1 MEEIPQQTYN
11 EPEQGAIPEFM
22 RPAPPPPPAPSPA
35 YPGVQMILPTWVKGL
50 LIGGILIFFL
60 ASIIGSAYTLST
72 VEDRYDYDY
81 ESRTT
86 WTFLIVMI
94 SQIGVFMMSFACFFM
109 AFIKS
114 DVDIRVRKGFLIGF
128 ILFMFLLS
136 YTSWISM
143 ATMW

>member
-1 MEEIPQQTYN
+1 MEEIPEQSYN
-11 EPEQGAIPEFM
+11 EPEYGAIPDFM
-22 RPAPPPPPAPSPA
+22 RPAPPPAPGPA
-35 YPGVQMILPTWVKGL
+35 YPGNQLILPMWVKAL
-50 LIGGILIFFL
+50 LVGGILIFFL

-72 VEDRYDYDY
+72 VGDRYDYDY
-81 ESRTT
+81 EGRAV

-109 AFIKS
+109 AFIKN
-114 DVDIRVRKGFLIGF
+114 DVDIRMRKGFLIGF

-136 YTSWISM
+136 YTSWVSM